1 MKTQA
6 WGWLV
11 TAVVAAGLNASYH
24 DGGLEWAHRIAD
36 QVGHSSNAV
45 LALATGRAD
54 EFLTEA
60 RLLPDRHERASCA
73 LASTLTRVESKIDLS
88 DVDFDRLEAISDRE
102 QVQLDRLS
110 ANRERIEAQVAR
122 IRVPAVAFTPAI
134 VRAPTVSICPRVRVN
149 LPQIPRMR
157 MKMPR
162 VMPVVHVESSGNGP
176 V

>member
-36 QVGHSSNAV
+36 RVSYSTNAV
-45 LALATGRAD
+45 FELATGRAD
-54 EFLTEA
+54 QFLAEA
-60 RLLPDRHERASCA
+60 QLIPNRHERVSCA
-73 LASTLTRVESKIDLS
+73 LATTLTRVETAFEPS
-88 DVDFDRLEAISDRE
+88 DAEFDRLEAISDRE
-102 QVQLDRLS
+102 QARLDKLS
-110 ANRERIEAQVAR
+110 ANRERIQAQVAR
-122 IRVPAVAFTPAI
+122 IHIPAVAFSP
-134 VRAPTVSICPRVRVN
+134 VVVSAPKVSICPRVRVN

-162 VMPVVHVESSGNGP
+162 TPVVQVEMPGNGP

>member
-1 MKTQA
+1 
-6 WGWLV
+6 
-11 TAVVAAGLNASYH
+11 
-24 DGGLEWAHRIAD
+24 
-36 QVGHSSNAV
+36 
-45 LALATGRAD
+45 
-54 EFLTEA
+54 
-60 RLLPDRHERASCA
+60 

-102 QVQLDRLS
+102 QAQLDRLS

-149 LPQIPRMR
+149 LPQMPRMR